1 MPPLV
6 TLQDIS
12 GVRYSDYQTN
22 QAVYDSVLQ
31 QTIVDSVSGIFWSGI
46 SRSTFH
52 DFLVTAGS
60 SRRALSEASSLRPPA
75 GSSDPASLSS
85 STAASIRA
93 QYRLVLTGTGRSY
106 DDVRTQLEGA
116 VQSGSFDAS
125 LRSNALAQGVA
136 GLSNATSGSLS
147 VQDETDYS
155 SNSDDDAASE
165 LLSMSAIIGIAVGG
179 AVLLCILISACVW
192 WYRST
197 PHSTNA
203 ASIGAQQ
210 KTASSVST
218 DDPNPQSYDV
228 VISAEPDKEELGLG
242 EGELGELELTPS
254 APAPEGIMAV
264 AEIVPYTQLYS
275 ATDEEQAN
283 L

>member
-1 MPPLV
+1 MTEYQAQKPLHDEV
-6 TLQDIS
+6 IL
-12 GVRYSDYQTN
+12 R
-22 QAVYDSVLQ
+22 A
-31 QTIVDSVSGIFWSGI
+31 TIAYLPG
-46 SRSTFH
+46 
-52 DFLVTAGS
+52 
-60 SRRALSEASSLRPPA
+60 
-75 GSSDPASLSS
+75 ASLSDVRDFGAYS
-85 STAASIRA
+85 SSMHIYDINA
-93 QYRLVLTGTGRSY
+93 QYVIVLRGSGLTYIDVQQRLHDAFDSGAFDLTLHDT
-106 DDVRTQLEGA
+106 A
-116 VQSGSFDAS
+116 VQYGAP
-125 LRSNALAQGVA
+125 
-136 GLSNATSGSLS
+136 GLSNASCT
-147 VQDETDYS
+147 EMFTTDLEGLY
-155 SNSDDDAASE
+155 SDDDDDAE